1 LRNIAIPCLSYWNQA
16 RLRESRP
23 GANSKRQQGSRR
35 PIESVG
41 GQTRETIAV
50 NFEPLASAESNSR
63 GRQNDRDHSDHEG
76 VKGTALAGDTV
87 ARQAVIDCTAR
98 AVMAVMM
105 IFTGMPV
112 LVGGVINRMVR
123 GSDSNACI
131 GMHLF

>member
-1 LRNIAIPCLSYWNQA
+1 LRNIAIPCLSYWIRRAGEN
-16 RLRESRP
+16 RGRTT
-23 GANSKRQQGSRR
+23 NSKRQQGSRR
-35 PIESVG
+35 PIESIG
-41 GQTRETIAV
+41 GQAREAIAI

-87 ARQAVIDCTAR
+87 ARQAVIDRTAR

-105 IFTGMPV
+105 IFTSAPA
-112 LVGGVINRMVR
+112 LVGRVINRRVR
-123 GSDSNACI
+123 GSGSNAGI

>member
-1 LRNIAIPCLSYWNQA
+1 M
-16 RLRESRP
+16 
-23 GANSKRQQGSRR
+23 
-35 PIESVG
+35 
-41 GQTRETIAV
+41 IAV
-50 NFEPLASAESNSR
+50 NFEPLASAESNSW

-76 VKGTALAGDTV
+76 VKGTALADDTI
-87 ARQAVIDCTAR
+87 ARQAMIDRTAR

-112 LVGGVINRMVR
+112 VVGGVINRMVR

>member
-1 LRNIAIPCLSYWNQA
+1 LRSHVCLNWIRRAGEN
-16 RLRESRP
+16 RERTT
-23 GANSKRQQGSRR
+23 NSKRQKGSRR

-41 GQTRETIAV
+41 SQARETIAI

-87 ARQAVIDCTAR
+87 ARQAMTDGTAR

-112 LVGGVINRMVR
+112 QMGGVINHRVR
-123 GSDSNACI
+123 GSDSNASI